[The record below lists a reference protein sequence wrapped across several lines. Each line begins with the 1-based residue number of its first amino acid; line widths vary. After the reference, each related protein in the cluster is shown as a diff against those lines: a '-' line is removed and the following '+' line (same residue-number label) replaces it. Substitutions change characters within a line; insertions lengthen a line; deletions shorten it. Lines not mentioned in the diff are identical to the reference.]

1 MPRRRLLLVLAV
13 VATVVAAGII
23 VARGSRPRPSG
34 SAPPAT
40 ASPPRV
46 TAPGETPAFPAPPP
60 APGTSACLDRSTVV
74 TQRGRTAS
82 AYKVGALR
90 SGVTYDL
97 RQVVSTAYPFDT
109 LYPLEFG
116 KVRHG
121 KGVNAP
127 AANLCIVGGTVL
139 GQQPRG
145 LTWQEVKR
153 SHDGDA
159 LRAQGQAWYVI
170 DGLRADNVEDGVA
183 PFGDGFVGRNLYFT
197 YIRDDCI
204 ENDAI
209 SSGYV
214 SDSLFDGCFMGLSE
228 RPSKGFSPA
237 PPPPGEAF
245 TLDGVLLRLE
255 PMPYEKAAD
264 GRGHGQLFKWSR
276 WANRLMLRN
285 SVFLVEQVSVNC
297 AKVSVNC
304 AKAMGFPKGTV
315 AENVTLVWTGPGE
328 YPAPLPDGV
337 KVTKDRAV
345 WEAARA
351 AWLRRHGYPLR

>member
-1 MPRRRLLLVLAV
+1 MPGRRLLLVLAV

-34 SAPPAT
+34 SAPPVT
-40 ASPPRV
+40 ASPPGV
-46 TAPGETPAFPAPPP
+46 TAPAATPAFPAPPP

-90 SGVTYDL
+90 SDVTYDL

-121 KGVNAP
+121 KSVNPP

-139 GQQPRG
+139 GQQPRD

-228 RPSKGFSPA
+228 RPSKGYDPSPPRPA
-237 PPPPGEAF
+237 EAF
-245 TLDGVLLRLE
+245 AMDGVLLRLE
-255 PMPYEKAAD
+255 PMPHEKAAD

-276 WANRLMLRN
+276 WSNRLMLRN
-285 SVFLVEQVSVNC
+285 SVFLVEQVSVNG
-297 AKVSVNC
+297 AKS
-304 AKAMGFPKGTV
+304 MGFPKGTV

-328 YPAPLPDGV
+328 YPARLPDGV
-337 KVTKDRAV
+337 KVTRDRAV